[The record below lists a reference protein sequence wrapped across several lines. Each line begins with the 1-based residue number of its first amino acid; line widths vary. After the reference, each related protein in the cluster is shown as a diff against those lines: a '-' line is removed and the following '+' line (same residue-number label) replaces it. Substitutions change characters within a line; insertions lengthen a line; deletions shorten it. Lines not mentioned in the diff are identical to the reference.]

1 MITSP
6 RNLVL
11 ASAIAALSAACA
23 TVPPGPP
30 PDVVRLQNDLD
41 RLHSDPRIA
50 PNGGAELANADAAV
64 DVLSRNA
71 RTLDARAYTQGV
83 YIADKL
89 VGIAEASALA
99 RFAEQRGSELGI
111 ERERLTAR
119 GTVVERRTTTI
130 VADAPPTVV
139 RDAPPVVREDVVR
152 TRDGQ
157 IVATSGR
164 AELIEMQ
171 NRMPGVESRLD
182 SRGLVVRLG
191 DFMFEPNRAMLT
203 PTAERQL
210 DSVAAVLSTDADAG
224 VAVEAYGGDGLAPM
238 RAAAVRDY
246 LDARGVDSSRVAVRS
261 IDGYATRG
269 QLADNDRRVDIV
281 IRGDYR

>member
-1 MITSP
+1 VITSP

-11 ASAIAALSAACA
+11 AAAIAALSVACA

-30 PDVVRLQNDLD
+30 PDVVRLQNNLD

-71 RTLDARAYTQGV
+71 RTLDGRAYTQGV

-89 VGIAEASALA
+89 IGIAEASALA
-99 RFAEQRGSELGI
+99 RFAEQRGNDLGI
-111 ERERLTAR
+111 ERERLMAR
-119 GTVVERRTTTI
+119 TTIVEPRRTTTI
-130 VADAPPTVV
+130 VTDAPT
-139 RDAPPVVREDVVR
+139 RVVREDVIR
-152 TRDGQ
+152 T
-157 IVATSGR
+157 TSGDLAPAGR
-164 AELIEMQ
+164 AELIAMQ
-171 NRMPGVESRLD
+171 DRMPGVESRLD

-191 DFMFEPNRAMLT
+191 DFMFEPNRAALT

-224 VAVEAYGGDGLAPM
+224 ISVEAYGGDGLAPM

-246 LDARGVDSSRVAVRS
+246 LDARGVDGARVAVRS
-261 IDGYATRG
+261 VDSYATRG

>member
-6 RNLVL
+6 RNLAL
-11 ASAIAALSAACA
+11 AGAIAALTAACA

-41 RLHSDPRIA
+41 RLHADPRIA
-50 PNGGAELANADAAV
+50 PNGGPELANADAAV

-71 RTLDARAYTQGV
+71 RALDARAYTQGV

-89 VGIAEASALA
+89 VGVAEASALA
-99 RFAEQRGSELGI
+99 RYAEQRGSELGI
-111 ERERLTAR
+111 ERERLMAR
-119 GTVVERRTTTI
+119 GTIVERRTTTI

-139 RDAPPVVREDVVR
+139 RDAGPVVREDVVR

-157 IVATSGR
+157 LVTSGR
-164 AELIEMQ
+164 AELIAMQ

-191 DFMFEPNRAMLT
+191 DYMFEPNRAALT
-203 PTAERQL
+203 PTAERQI
-210 DSVAAVLSTDADAG
+210 DSVAAVLSSDADAG
-224 VAVEAYGGDGLAPM
+224 VEVEAYGGDGLAPL

-246 LDARGVDSSRVAVRS
+246 LDARGVDGARVTVRS
-261 IDGYATRG
+261 IDSYAMRG

>member
-6 RNLVL
+6 RNLAL
-11 ASAIAALSAACA
+11 AAAIAALSVACA

-30 PDVVRLQNDLD
+30 PDVVRLQNNLD

-71 RTLDARAYTQGV
+71 RALDGRAYTQGV

-89 VGIAEASALA
+89 IGIAEASALA
-99 RFAEQRGSELGI
+99 RFAEQRGNDLGI
-111 ERERLTAR
+111 ERERLMAR
-119 GTVVERRTTTI
+119 TTIVEPRRTTTI
-130 VADAPPTVV
+130 VTDAPT
-139 RDAPPVVREDVVR
+139 RVVREDVIR
-152 TRDGQ
+152 T
-157 IVATSGR
+157 TSGDLAPAGR
-164 AELIEMQ
+164 AELVAMQ
-171 NRMPGVESRLD
+171 DRMPGVESRLD

-191 DFMFEPNRAMLT
+191 DFMFEPNRAVLT

-224 VAVEAYGGDGLAPM
+224 ISVEAYGGDGLAPM

-246 LDARGVDSSRVAVRS
+246 LDARGVDGARVAVRS

>member
-1 MITSP
+1 VITTP

-11 ASAIAALSAACA
+11 AAAIASLAVACA

-41 RLHSDPRIA
+41 RLHADPRIA

-71 RTLDARAYTQGV
+71 RTLDSRSYQQGV

-89 VGIAEASALA
+89 VGVAEASALA
-99 RFAEQRGSELGI
+99 RFAEQRGSELGL
-111 ERERLTAR
+111 ERERLMAR
-119 GTVVERRTTTI
+119 TTIVEPRRTTTI
-130 VADAPPTVV
+130 VTDTPTRIV
-139 RDAPPVVREDVVR
+139 RRDVVR
-152 TRDGQ
+152 TDTGDLMP
-157 IVATSGR
+157 ASR
-164 AELIEMQ
+164 AELIAMQ

-182 SRGLVVRLG
+182 SRGLIVRIG
-191 DFMFEPNRAMLT
+191 DFMFEPNRAALT

-210 DSVAAVLSTDADAG
+210 DSVAAVLSADADAG
-224 VAVEAYGGDGLAPM
+224 VAIEAYGGDGLAPL

-246 LDARGVDSSRVAVRS
+246 LDARGVEASRVTVRS
-261 IDGYATRG
+261 IDTYASRG
-269 QLADNDRRVDIV
+269 ALADNDRRVDIV

>member
-1 MITSP
+1 MIASP
-6 RNLVL
+6 RNLAL
-11 ASAIAALSAACA
+11 AAAIAALSVACA

-30 PDVVRLQNDLD
+30 PDVVRLQNNLD

-71 RTLDARAYTQGV
+71 RVLDARAYTQGV

-99 RFAEQRGSELGI
+99 RYAEQRGSDLGM
-111 ERERLTAR
+111 ERERLMAR
-119 GTVVERRTTTI
+119 GTVVERRTTT
-130 VADAPPTVV
+130 VLTDSRPTVV
-139 RDAPPVVREDVVR
+139 REAPPVVRADVIR
-152 TRDGQ
+152 TRDGEL
-157 IVATSGR
+157 VASGR
-164 AELIEMQ
+164 AELVDMQ

-191 DFMFEPNRAMLT
+191 DFMFEPNRAELT

-210 DSVAAVLSTDADAG
+210 DSVAAVLSADADAG
-224 VAVEAYGGDGLAPM
+224 VAVEAYGGDGLVPR

-246 LDARGVDSSRVAVRS
+246 LDARGVDGARVAVRS

>member
-1 MITSP
+1 VITSP
-6 RNLVL
+6 RNLAL
-11 ASAIAALSAACA
+11 AGAIAALSVACA

-89 VGIAEASALA
+89 VGVAEASALA
-99 RFAEQRGSELGI
+99 RYAEQRGSALGI
-111 ERERLTAR
+111 ERERLMAR

-130 VADAPPTVV
+130 VSDAPPTVV
-139 RDAPPVVREDVVR
+139 RDAPPVVRQDVIR

-157 IVATSGR
+157 VMTSGR
-164 AELIEMQ
+164 AELVEMQ

-191 DFMFEPNRAMLT
+191 DYMFEPNRAVLT
-203 PTAERQL
+203 PTAARQI
-210 DSVAAVLSTDADAG
+210 DSVAAVLSADADAS

-246 LDARGVDSSRVAVRS
+246 LDARGVDGARVSVRS

>member
-6 RNLVL
+6 RNLAL
-11 ASAIAALSAACA
+11 AAAIAALSVACA

-30 PDVVRLQNDLD
+30 PDIVRLQNDLD
-41 RLHSDPRIA
+41 RLHADPRIA

-71 RTLDARAYTQGV
+71 RALDARAYTQGV

-99 RFAEQRGSELGI
+99 RYAEQRGSDLGI
-111 ERERLTAR
+111 ERERLMAR
-119 GTVVERRTTTI
+119 TTIVEPRRTTTI
-130 VADAPPTVV
+130 VTDAPPPRVI
-139 RDAPPVVREDVVR
+139 REDVVR
-152 TRDGQ
+152 TTTGEL
-157 IVATSGR
+157 VPASR
-164 AELIEMQ
+164 AELISMQ

-191 DFMFEPNRAMLT
+191 DFMFEPNRAELT
-203 PTAERQL
+203 PTAGRQL
-210 DSVAAVLSTDADAG
+210 DSVAAVLSADADAG

-246 LDARGVDSSRVAVRS
+246 LDARGVDGARVSVRS
-261 IDGYATRG
+261 IDAYATRG

>member
-6 RNLVL
+6 RNLAL
-11 ASAIAALSAACA
+11 AAAIAALSVACA

-30 PDVVRLQNDLD
+30 PDVVRLQNNLD
-41 RLHSDPRIA
+41 RLHADPRIA

-71 RTLDARAYTQGV
+71 RALDGRAYTQGV

-89 VGIAEASALA
+89 IGIAEASALA
-99 RFAEQRGSELGI
+99 RFAEQRGNDLGI
-111 ERERLTAR
+111 ERERLMAR
-119 GTVVERRTTTI
+119 TTIVEPRRTTTI
-130 VADAPPTVV
+130 VTDAPT
-139 RDAPPVVREDVVR
+139 RVVREDVIR
-152 TRDGQ
+152 T
-157 IVATSGR
+157 TSGDLAPAGR
-164 AELIEMQ
+164 AELVAMQ
-171 NRMPGVESRLD
+171 DRMPGVESRLD

-191 DFMFEPNRAMLT
+191 DFMFEPNRAVLT

-224 VAVEAYGGDGLAPM
+224 ISVEAYGGDGLAPM

-246 LDARGVDSSRVAVRS
+246 LDARGVDGARVAVRS

>member
-1 MITSP
+1 MRTSKT
-6 RNLVL
+6 LT
-11 ASAIAALSAACA
+11 AIAVGATLFLGACA

-41 RLHSDPRIA
+41 RLHGDPRIA
-50 PNGGAELANADAAV
+50 DNAGPELANADAAV
-64 DVLSRNA
+64 DVLARNA
-71 RTLDARAYTQGV
+71 RMLDARAYTQGV

-99 RFAEQRGSELGI
+99 RFAEQRGAELGI
-111 ERERLTAR
+111 ERERLMAR
-119 GTVVERRTTTI
+119 TTIIEPRRTTTI
-130 VADAPPTVV
+130 VSGAPPPT
-139 RDAPPVVREDVVR
+139 RVVREDVVR
-152 TRDGQ
+152 TDTGEL
-157 IVATSGR
+157 VPASR
-164 AELIEMQ
+164 AELITMQ
-171 NRMPGVESRLD
+171 QRMPGVESRLD

-191 DFMFEPNRAMLT
+191 DFMFEPNRAELT

-210 DSVAAVLSTDADAG
+210 DSVAAVLSADADAG
-224 VAVEAYGGDGLAPM
+224 ISVEAYGGDGLAPM

-246 LDARGVDSSRVAVRS
+246 LDARGVDGARVAIRS
-261 IDGYATRG
+261 VDTYATRG

>member
-6 RNLVL
+6 RNLAL
-11 ASAIAALSAACA
+11 AAAIAALSVACA

-30 PDVVRLQNDLD
+30 PDIVRLQNDLD
-41 RLHSDPRIA
+41 RLHADPRIA

-71 RTLDARAYTQGV
+71 RALDARAYTQGV

-99 RFAEQRGSELGI
+99 RYAEQRGSDLGI
-111 ERERLTAR
+111 ERERLMAR
-119 GTVVERRTTTI
+119 TTIVEPRRTTTI
-130 VADAPPTVV
+130 VTDAPPPRVM
-139 RDAPPVVREDVVR
+139 REDVVR
-152 TRDGQ
+152 TTTGEL
-157 IVATSGR
+157 VPASR
-164 AELIEMQ
+164 AELISMQ

-191 DFMFEPNRAMLT
+191 DFMFEPNRAELT
-203 PTAERQL
+203 PTAGRQL
-210 DSVAAVLSTDADAG
+210 DSVAAVLSADADAG

-246 LDARGVDSSRVAVRS
+246 LDARGVDGARVSVRS
-261 IDGYATRG
+261 IDAYATRG

>member
-11 ASAIAALSAACA
+11 AAAIAALSVACA

-30 PDVVRLQNDLD
+30 PDVVRLQNNLD

-71 RTLDARAYTQGV
+71 RTLDGRAYTQGV

-89 VGIAEASALA
+89 IGIAEASALA
-99 RFAEQRGSELGI
+99 RFAEQRGNDLGI
-111 ERERLTAR
+111 ERERLMAR
-119 GTVVERRTTTI
+119 TTIVEPRRTTTI
-130 VADAPPTVV
+130 VTDTPT
-139 RDAPPVVREDVVR
+139 RVVREDVIR
-152 TRDGQ
+152 T
-157 IVATSGR
+157 TSGDLAPAGR
-164 AELIEMQ
+164 AELIAMQ
-171 NRMPGVESRLD
+171 DRMPGVESRLD

-191 DFMFEPNRAMLT
+191 DFMFEPNRAELT

-224 VAVEAYGGDGLAPM
+224 ISVEAYGGDGLAPM

-246 LDARGVDSSRVAVRS
+246 LDARGVDGARVAVRS
-261 IDGYATRG
+261 IDSYATRG

>member
-1 MITSP
+1 MISAP
-6 RNLVL
+6 RNLAL
-11 ASAIAALSAACA
+11 AAAIAALSVACA

-30 PDVVRLQNDLD
+30 PDVVRLQNDVD
-41 RLHSDPRIA
+41 RLHADPRIA

-71 RTLDARAYTQGV
+71 RALDARAYTQGV

-99 RFAEQRGSELGI
+99 RYAEARGSQLGV
-111 ERERLTAR
+111 ERERLMAR
-119 GTVVERRTTTI
+119 ATVVERRTTRVT
-130 VADAPPTVV
+130 DTPST
-139 RDAPPVVREDVVR
+139 VVREDIVR
-152 TRDGQ
+152 TRDGEL
-157 IVATSGR
+157 VATSGR
-164 AELIEMQ
+164 TELIEMQ
-171 NRMPGVESRLD
+171 NRMQGVESRLD

-191 DFMFEPNRAMLT
+191 DFMFEPNRAELT

-210 DSVAAVLSTDADAG
+210 DSVASVLSADADAG

-246 LDARGVDSSRVAVRS
+246 LDARGVDGGRVAIRS
-261 IDGYATRG
+261 IDRFAGRG
-269 QLADNDRRVDIV
+269 GIADNDRRVDIV

>member
-1 MITSP
+1 VITSP
-6 RNLVL
+6 RNLAL
-11 ASAIAALSAACA
+11 AAAIAALSVACA

-30 PDVVRLQNDLD
+30 PDIVRLQNDLD
-41 RLHSDPRIA
+41 RLHADPRIA

-71 RTLDARAYTQGV
+71 RALDARAYTQGV

-99 RFAEQRGSELGI
+99 RYAEQRGSDLGI
-111 ERERLTAR
+111 ERERLMAR
-119 GTVVERRTTTI
+119 TTIVEPRRTTTI
-130 VADAPPTVV
+130 VTDAPPPRVI
-139 RDAPPVVREDVVR
+139 REDVVR
-152 TRDGQ
+152 TTTGEL
-157 IVATSGR
+157 VPASR
-164 AELIEMQ
+164 AELISMQ

-191 DFMFEPNRAMLT
+191 DFMFEPNRAELT
-203 PTAERQL
+203 PTAGRQL
-210 DSVAAVLSTDADAG
+210 DSVAAVLSADADAG

-246 LDARGVDSSRVAVRS
+246 LDARGVDGARVSVRS
-261 IDGYATRG
+261 IDAYATRG

>member
-1 MITSP
+1 MIATP

-11 ASAIAALSAACA
+11 AATIAALAAACA

-41 RLHSDPRIA
+41 RLHADPRIA
-50 PNGGAELANADAAV
+50 ANGGAELANADAAV
-64 DVLSRNA
+64 DVLARNA

-99 RFAEQRGSELGI
+99 RFAEQRGAELGI

-119 GTVVERRTTTI
+119 TTIIEPRRTTTI
-130 VADAPPTVV
+130 VTGAPPPT
-139 RDAPPVVREDVVR
+139 RVVREGVVR
-152 TRDGQ
+152 TDTGEL
-157 IVATSGR
+157 VPASR
-164 AELIEMQ
+164 AELIAMQ
-171 NRMPGVESRLD
+171 ERMPGVESRLD

-191 DFMFEPNRAMLT
+191 DFMFEPNRAELT

-210 DSVAAVLSTDADAG
+210 DSVAAVLSADADAG
-224 VAVEAYGGDGLAPM
+224 ISVEAYGGDGLAPM

-246 LDARGVDSSRVAVRS
+246 LDARGVDGARVAIRS
-261 IDGYATRG
+261 VDTYATRG

>member
-1 MITSP
+1 VITSP
-6 RNLVL
+6 RNLAL
-11 ASAIAALSAACA
+11 AAAIAALSVACA

-71 RTLDARAYTQGV
+71 RTLDARGYTQGV

-99 RFAEQRGSELGI
+99 RYAEQRGSELGI
-111 ERERLTAR
+111 ERERLLVRT
-119 GTVVERRTTTI
+119 TVVEPRRTTTI
-130 VADAPPTVV
+130 VTDAPPPRVI
-139 RDAPPVVREDVVR
+139 REDVVR
-152 TRDGQ
+152 TTTGEL
-157 IVATSGR
+157 VPASR
-164 AELIEMQ
+164 AELIAMQ

-191 DFMFEPNRAMLT
+191 DYMFEPNRAELT
-203 PTAERQL
+203 PTAERQI
-210 DSVAAVLSTDADAG
+210 DSVAAVLSADADAG
-224 VAVEAYGGDGLAPM
+224 IAVEAYGGDGLAPM

-246 LDARGVDSSRVAVRS
+246 LDARGVDGARVAVRS
-261 IDGYATRG
+261 IDAYSTRG

>member
-6 RNLVL
+6 RNLAL
-11 ASAIAALSAACA
+11 AAAIAALSVACA

-30 PDVVRLQNDLD
+30 PDIVRLQNDLD
-41 RLHSDPRIA
+41 RLHADPRIA

-71 RTLDARAYTQGV
+71 RALDARAYSQGV

-89 VGIAEASALA
+89 TGIAEASALA
-99 RFAEQRGSELGI
+99 RYAEQRGSDLGI
-111 ERERLTAR
+111 ERERLMAR
-119 GTVVERRTTTI
+119 TTIVEPRRTTTI
-130 VADAPPTVV
+130 VTDAPPPRVI
-139 RDAPPVVREDVVR
+139 REDVVR
-152 TRDGQ
+152 TTTGEL
-157 IVATSGR
+157 VPASR
-164 AELIEMQ
+164 AELISMQ

-191 DFMFEPNRAMLT
+191 DFMFEPNRAELT
-203 PTAERQL
+203 PTAGRQL
-210 DSVAAVLSTDADAG
+210 DSVAAVLSADADAG

-246 LDARGVDSSRVAVRS
+246 LDARGVDGARVSVRS
-261 IDGYATRG
+261 IDAYATRG

>member
-11 ASAIAALSAACA
+11 AAAIAALSVACA

-30 PDVVRLQNDLD
+30 PDVVRLQNNLD

-71 RTLDARAYTQGV
+71 RTLDGRAYTQGV

-89 VGIAEASALA
+89 IGIAEASALA
-99 RFAEQRGSELGI
+99 RFAEQRGNDLGI
-111 ERERLTAR
+111 ERERLMAR
-119 GTVVERRTTTI
+119 TTIVEPRRTTTI
-130 VADAPPTVV
+130 VTDAPT
-139 RDAPPVVREDVVR
+139 RVVREDVIR
-152 TRDGQ
+152 T
-157 IVATSGR
+157 TSGDLAPAGR
-164 AELIEMQ
+164 AELIAMQ
-171 NRMPGVESRLD
+171 DRMPGVESRLD

-191 DFMFEPNRAMLT
+191 DFMFEPNRAELT

-224 VAVEAYGGDGLAPM
+224 ISVEAYGGDGLAPM

-246 LDARGVDSSRVAVRS
+246 LDARGVDGARVAVRS
-261 IDGYATRG
+261 VDSYATRG